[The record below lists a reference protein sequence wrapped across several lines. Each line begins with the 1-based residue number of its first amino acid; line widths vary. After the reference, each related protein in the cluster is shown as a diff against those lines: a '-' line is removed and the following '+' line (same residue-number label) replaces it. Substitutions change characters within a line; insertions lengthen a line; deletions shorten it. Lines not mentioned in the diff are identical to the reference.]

1 MKKVFLISFV
11 AILALTSCGGGAS
24 TEATSTDSTTVADS
38 TLKVDSTGSLLNDST
53 HAFVD
58 STKCSD
64 KCSD

>member
-11 AILALTSCGGGAS
+11 AILALTSCSGGAS

-38 TLKVDSTGSLLNDST
+38 TSKVDSTGSLLSDST
-53 HAFVD
+53 HVSVD
-58 STKCSD
+58 STECSD